1 MDTILVEVRSGS
13 ALPTKKISPGHE
25 KEGWGATIGSP
36 PLPYEIRACDF
47 LEFFEEEPFVD
58 LAGIAGLAQIVLFE
72 GARAAGGVSA
82 PAGDCFQVGAS
93 RG

>member
-36 PLPYEIRACDF
+36 PLPYEIRACVF
-47 LEFFEEEPFVD
+47 
-58 LAGIAGLAQIVLFE
+58 
-72 GARAAGGVSA
+72 
-82 PAGDCFQVGAS
+82 
-93 RG
+93 